1 MAKRTPA
8 VMAAS
13 ELDKLIQLLV
23 KHGYTVLG
31 PVARDGAIVYDQI
44 ACLEDLPAGWADDQE
59 AGHYRITQRDN
70 RALFGFNLGPQ
81 SWKRFL
87 HPPEVKLFAAET
99 ENGAMRIVKSGD
111 QPTRYAFIGVRACE
125 LAAIAVQDRVLLNDK
140 YVDPLYAER
149 RDGVFIVAVQC
160 TQSAATCFCDS
171 MKTGPRANGGFD
183 LALTEVLDQQ
193 SHRFI
198 VESGSERG
206 DELLAQLDHQTATE
220 KDCERAN
227 AAVDAASQQQLRR
240 LETAGIKEL
249 LYQNFEH
256 PRWDKVAERCLACA
270 NCTMVCPTCFCTT
283 VEDTSDLT
291 GDHAERWRRWD
302 SCFTLNF
309 SYIHGGAVRTS
320 PRARYRQWLTHK
332 LGSWNDQFGSS
343 GCVGCGR
350 CITWC
355 PVGIDL
361 TEEVEALRGTVDHDH
376 TDT

>member
-13 ELDKLIQLLV
+13 ELDKLIQLLAQR
-23 KHGYTVLG
+23 GYEVLG
-31 PVARDGAIVYDQI
+31 PVVRDGAIVYDQI
-44 ACLEDLPAGWADDQE
+44 ASLDDLPAGWADDQE
-59 AGHYRITQRDN
+59 AGHYRITRREDD
-70 RALFGFNLGPQ
+70 ALFGFNVGPH

-87 HPPEVKLFAAET
+87 HPPEVKLFEAEA
-99 ENGAMRIVKSGD
+99 ENGAWRMVKSES
-111 QPTRYAFIGVRACE
+111 QPARNAFIGVRACE
-125 LAAIAVQDRVLLNDK
+125 LAAIAIQDRVLMNDK
-140 YVDPLYAER
+140 YVDPVYAER

-160 TQSAATCFCDS
+160 TQAAATCFCDS
-171 MKTGPRANGGFD
+171 LKTGPEACGGFD
-183 LALTEVLDQQ
+183 LALTELLDQQ
-193 SHRFI
+193 GHRFI
-198 VESGSERG
+198 VDSGSERG
-206 DELLAQLDHQTATE
+206 EELLADLDHQAATE
-220 KDCERAN
+220 EDRARAN
-227 AAVDAASQQQLRR
+227 AAVDGAAQQQVRR

-291 GDHAERWRRWD
+291 GDHAQRWRRWD

-309 SYIHGGAVRTS
+309 SYIHGGTVRTS

-332 LGSWNDQFGSS
+332 LGSWMDQFGSS

-361 TEEVEALRGTVDHDH
+361 TEEVEALRGTVDYGNSDS
-376 TDT
+376 

>member
-8 VMAAS
+8 VMAAG
-13 ELDKLIQLLV
+13 ELDKLIKLLV
-23 KHGYTVLG
+23 QCDYTVLG

-44 ACLEDLPAGWADDQE
+44 TSLEDLAAGWADEQE
-59 AGHYRITQRDN
+59 AGHYRITRRDD
-70 RALFGFNLGPQ
+70 RVLFGFNVGPQ
-81 SWKRFL
+81 SWKKFL
-87 HPPEVKLFAAET
+87 HPPEAKLFEAEA
-99 ENGAMRIVKSGD
+99 EDGAMRIVQSD
-111 QPTRYAFIGVRACE
+111 APTMPYAFIGVRACE
-125 LAAIAVQDRVLLNDK
+125 LAAIAIQDRVLLHDK
-140 YVDPLYAER
+140 YVDPVYAER

-160 TQSAATCFCDS
+160 TKSAATCFCQS
-171 MKTGPRANGGFD
+171 MRTGPRANSGFD
-183 LALTEVLDQQ
+183 LALTELLDEPE
-193 SHRFI
+193 HRFI

-206 DELLAQLDHQTATE
+206 EELLAELDHKTATE
-220 KDCERAN
+220 EDSEGAK
-227 AAVDAASQQQLRR
+227 AAVDAAAQQQTRR
-240 LETAGIKEL
+240 LDTAGIKDL

-291 GDHAERWRRWD
+291 GNHAERWRRWD

-320 PRARYRQWLTHK
+320 PKARYRQWLTHK

-361 TEEVEALRGTVDHDH
+361 TEEVEALRGTLEHDH
-376 TDT
+376 TDA